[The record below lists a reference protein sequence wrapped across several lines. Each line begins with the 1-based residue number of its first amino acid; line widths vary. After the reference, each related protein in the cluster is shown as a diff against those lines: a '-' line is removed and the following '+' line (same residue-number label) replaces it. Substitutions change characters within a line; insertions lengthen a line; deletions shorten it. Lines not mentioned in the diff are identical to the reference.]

1 MVAGGYGGK
10 KGAVEDTTEIYSYN
24 TKEWTES
31 GKLPNIMWEAVIAN
45 IDNRVFMFS
54 NLNSEEGR
62 KTAELLEYDI
72 ATGSW
77 SFVGLLRKGR
87 DAHSVTPIKFSDY
100 SAWCTF

>member
-1 MVAGGYGGK
+1 MVAGGYGGR
-10 KGAVEDTTEIYSYN
+10 KGEVEDTTEIYSYS
-24 TKEWTES
+24 TKEWSES
-31 GKLPNIMWEAVIAN
+31 GKLPNRMVEAVVSN
-45 IDNRVFMFS
+45 IDNRVFMFC
-54 NLNSEEGR
+54 NW

-77 SFVGLLRKGR
+77 SFVGLLKKGR